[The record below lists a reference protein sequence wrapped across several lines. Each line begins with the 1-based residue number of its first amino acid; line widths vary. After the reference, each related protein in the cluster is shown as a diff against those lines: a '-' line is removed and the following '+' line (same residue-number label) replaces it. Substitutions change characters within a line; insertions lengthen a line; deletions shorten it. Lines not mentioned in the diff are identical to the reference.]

1 MEVYEKYNGK
11 GIEDFI
17 DKMPYTDI
25 ITTYLVED
33 TGNDTI
39 IHTEKTAGS
48 RYYGATDLNNMKSY
62 MVSERY
68 KGYRIGVTY
77 PVNTANANIAPMTVV
92 LIIAFLCAFVVIN
105 IVVIKSFDALEKSR
119 EELRAAKKEAERAN
133 AAKTSF
139 LSRMSH
145 DIRTPLNGILGLLQ
159 IDEAHEAFDLMR
171 LSDDVLQMHLKKMQR
186 KVWKPE

>member
-1 MEVYEKYNGK
+1 
-11 GIEDFI
+11 
-17 DKMPYTDI
+17 MPYTDI

-33 TGNDTI
+33 TGDDTI

-48 RYYGATDLNNMKSY
+48 RYYGVTDLDDMKSY

-105 IVVIKSFDALEKSR
+105 IVVIKSFDAL
-119 EELRAAKKEAERAN
+119 
-133 AAKTSF
+133 
-139 LSRMSH
+139 
-145 DIRTPLNGILGLLQ
+145 
-159 IDEAHEAFDLMR
+159 
-171 LSDDVLQMHLKKMQR
+171 QMHLKKMQR

>member
-33 TGNDTI
+33 TGDDTI
-39 IHTEKTAGS
+39 IHTEKTTGS
-48 RYYGATDLNNMKSY
+48 RYYGATDLDDMKSY

-77 PVNTANANIAPMTVV
+77 SVNTANANIAPMTVV
-92 LIIAFLCAFVVIN
+92 LIIAFCV
-105 IVVIKSFDALEKSR
+105 
-119 EELRAAKKEAERAN
+119 
-133 AAKTSF
+133 
-139 LSRMSH
+139 
-145 DIRTPLNGILGLLQ
+145 
-159 IDEAHEAFDLMR
+159 
-171 LSDDVLQMHLKKMQR
+171 HL
-186 KVWKPE
+186 